1 MNVDIYDQ
9 NKYHTGEIKTIDVA
23 IVWPKD
29 YSNSEVY
36 FKPITRFI
44 YWLSHGIPT
53 IIYPTQSYVEIAE
66 EFGYPLIAENTEEVL
81 EWLEVLVSN
90 RSFRTQVSRLGIGIA
105 QKYSLKAQV
114 QKYSDTFC
122 KLVR

>member
-1 MNVDIYDQ
+1 MYCMCLLSYLWSMGKDKIWFESLKYDANVRVSILGPISMESD
-9 NKYHTGEIKTIDVA
+9 NNEMLMGEGLFSRK
-23 IVWPKD
+23 
-29 YSNSEVY
+29 
-36 FKPITRFI
+36 
-44 YWLSHGIPT
+44 
-53 IIYPTQSYVEIAE
+53 
-66 EFGYPLIAENTEEVL
+66 PLIAENTEEVL

-114 QKYSDTFC
+114 QEYSDIFC